1 MRGGR
6 KACKLYFFLQVYS
19 LCFHLLTIDTRELGD
34 RWDWI
39 LKRLAN
45 LAKSRY
51 RRMKTL
57 TPPRKRIFKIIV
69 VKEGKS
75 RLVRLGK
82 LKLRENGELVSVKGR
97 LSKLLAKYSEGVC

>member
-51 RRMKTL
+51 KRVKPL
-57 TPPRKRIFKIIV
+57 APARKRIYKIAV
-69 VKEGKS
+69 AKKGKGK
-75 RLVRLGK
+75 LVRFGK
-82 LKLRENGELVSVKGR
+82 LKLRENGELVSIKGR
-97 LSKLLAKYSEGVC
+97 LRKLLVQ